1 MNQNCQRGGA
11 YAIAR
16 KFPVNHLKT
25 FTKKANGFENLNVR
39 YLAFLEGDPSQRPH
53 SHRGHKVTLM
63 GWHRMFSRC
72 SHLLPASLRTSARSP
87 SSKFVQTHSNSGCWY
102 PRAPVLSSRNIS
114 HARTRALIPRSKFYG
129 SSISLPWQVRILA
142 LKLIFKTFRS

>member
-16 KFPVNHLKT
+16 KFPVNRLKT

-53 SHRGHKVTLM
+53 SHRGHNVTLT

-72 SHLLPASLRTSARSP
+72 SHLLPASLRTSARNP
-87 SSKFVQTHSNSGCWY
+87 SSKFVQTQETHRY
-102 PRAPVLSSRNIS
+102 TIL
-114 HARTRALIPRSKFYG
+114 L
-129 SSISLPWQVRILA
+129 LPWYCTIVYCTVINMYNNLSNYV
-142 LKLIFKTFRS
+142 LIIHCFLFCCFSGVPSWRLM